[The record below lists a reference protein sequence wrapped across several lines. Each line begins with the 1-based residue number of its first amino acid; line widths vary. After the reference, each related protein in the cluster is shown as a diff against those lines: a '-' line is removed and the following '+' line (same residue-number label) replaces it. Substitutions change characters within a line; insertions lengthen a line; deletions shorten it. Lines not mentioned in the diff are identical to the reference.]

1 MITANISTVYTVP
14 VIPTVMRYGMTK
26 PMYEN
31 DGILVCDISYQILAT
46 KYHKQVSGL
55 DEEGNT
61 TTETVA
67 VDFASPVLFHEETK
81 TIPYQLYLL
90 IEQYRLTKSVE
101 LLQQINM
108 ALTQFEFQGSL
119 SEFVLQVDSIQ

>member
-1 MITANISTVYTVP
+1 
-14 VIPTVMRYGMTK
+14 
-26 PMYEN
+26 MYEN

-46 KYHKQVSGL
+46 KYQKQVSGL
-55 DEEGNT
+55 DDEGNT

-90 IEQYRLTKSVE
+90 IEQYRLTKSVNC
-101 LLQQINM
+101 LSKSM

>member
-1 MITANISTVYTVP
+1 MITANISTNYVVP
-14 VIPTVMRYGMTK
+14 VIPTLMRYGMTK
-26 PMYEN
+26 AMYDN

-46 KYHKQVSGL
+46 KYQKQVSGL

-67 VDFASPVLFHEETK
+67 VDFATPVLFHEETK
-81 TIPYQLYLL
+81 TIPYGLYLL
-90 IEQYRLTKSVE
+90 IEQYRLTKSPE
-101 LLQQINM
+101 ILEQING
-108 ALTQFEFQGSL
+108 ALTQFTFQGSL